1 MTSEAERECYRC
13 HRRKPDGAFIQ
24 RIDDRHYRMCRA
36 CVSEIMLAR
45 PERKERLAHTAT
57 ERTCYLCRRI
67 LPVSEFTRRSNG
79 TFFSA
84 CKGCNRHVFAQRRR
98 ARLKAVGGSYSVA
111 EWITLA
117 AQYDRCPMCLRMW
130 GDIKREGS
138 TADVITADHIIPIS
152 RGGAN
157 SIENIQPLCFSCNSK
172 KGAKD
177 PRP

>member
-1 MTSEAERECYRC
+1 
-13 HRRKPDGAFIQ
+13 
-24 RIDDRHYRMCRA
+24 
-36 CVSEIMLAR
+36 
-45 PERKERLAHTAT
+45 
-57 ERTCYLCRRI
+57 
-67 LPVSEFTRRSNG
+67 
-79 TFFSA
+79 
-84 CKGCNRHVFAQRRR
+84 
-98 ARLKAVGGSYSVA
+98 
-111 EWITLA
+111 
-117 AQYDRCPMCLRMW
+117 MCLRMW